1 MSSEQ
6 EDLGPAVTVDASGD
20 HVEETNELKST
31 ANDNQEASA
40 EDDKLLEENAMET
53 AAEYKDIDSNADG
66 KILVG
71 NFEEQIT
78 QQDEDGI
85 ANAEGD
91 RKEIEEAMEV
101 EDVEGEDSKC
111 DDQPEADNIGFS
123 TRDVEMEPE
132 QKTEDETQQPGTAE
146 PEIAEPVPE
155 EKQEVEEQDKYLT
168 EAVEPDVL
176 PESDELAQNAEVMEG
191 DEVVNK
197 DLDQQVQESRPEA
210 EYDEHEGDDTSKV
223 SGEMSEDF
231 QVAVNESESRP
242 EAENVEEGEDLDN
255 DDLDLNEEL
264 SEQLLEDEEKSNENV
279 EKNEMGINA
288 VVADEKIENEAQLK
302 LEGHDRAERDDS
314 EERVG
319 ENPEADIEQMEDA
332 LLDTAEN
339 NEAEAAEGEL
349 TQDSQPEDLPETAEG
364 TAKEPTEA
372 DVDFT
377 VAQVDESQDI
387 DAQAEYL
394 VETEPEAEASKAG
407 ENETAEQVELGEELE
422 QTENDEVQEAQGGDK
437 GQPGADGRDEP
448 EESGDQG
455 REASHEAGDAE
466 EDTEADKAAPGERE
480 EPESEQMEVTAED
493 DTQVED
499 TANTEQPDEEP
510 SVEPQQVEGRTE
522 SADAPDEQAEAIDDV
537 LISENMENDEI
548 EVKNVNSD
556 ENGASELSVGTEK
569 SDEKVNEKSEA
580 SNDAPEAQKDLNDK
594 ETEEE
599 TQGSFIEV
607 GETASNVPEA
617 METSSAALNKLDNT
631 TEQSAAVN
639 QVEVALNQSTAL
651 DQAENASNQLVV
663 EDQTEDASSK
673 NDQPVSIH
681 FSSVNVKK
689 EKMDEDKQTEGA
701 GLKIVGVTS
710 AVGLEEKDN
719 QSTKESD
726 KGDKSAEKSVE
737 SEKMEATVTH
747 KNDMLTVKQEK
758 LASANQ
764 KPETALKRGA
774 KEEANK
780 KIKDE
785 ATATEEEDDD
795 VIAIKE
801 EKKPVAKPK
810 SKIQKCIVCEKV
822 GKCKY
827 NIVRNGDVK
836 HLCDDNC
843 FKRFRSNPTQYLRHA
858 ETSSDQNAANKADK
872 PQAPVKPVS
881 RETASEKLAAAKA
894 NEKLV
899 QQQSPVYKTCSV
911 CQLMNVRTSK
921 PFLNWQGRD
930 YCGEEC
936 LGKFQAGLSSNC
948 SYCQS
953 SIFQNNKTKY
963 CCTVGNEVKHFCSL
977 ICNTEFSKRIKLCA
991 FCNNDLSMKKDSFMA
1006 PVGDNALFKDFCSQ
1020 TCLQSFE
1027 AKNKKDLELVG
1038 IQKGQ
1043 TVPGAA
1049 VGTSSCTVCGKM
1061 SQIKHEFK
1069 LDSKLYRLCSDPCFS
1084 AFKYA
1089 NKITMNNCDNCNACL
1104 FGDAS
1109 SYQCVQFEGQ
1119 QKRFCS
1125 FLCVNTFRGSNK
1137 KIVACA
1143 WCCAKKTNFDMIER
1157 VDANNKYQL
1166 FCSLNCLSL
1175 YRVNLQATSN
1185 QAVVCDQCRKF
1196 VPAQYHLTMSDASVR
1211 NFCSYG
1217 CVMQFQAQFQAPAK
1231 QAVGQQQ
1238 QVVQVES
1245 AAAVAAAAAGGGKQQ
1260 TVTRSGRVVNQ
1271 KGSKSSQTPASRNNG
1286 GKVVVNKNNSPDS
1299 FPIISNVV
1307 SLAAQGKQQEI
1318 NIKTSTPVS
1327 VNSQQIPGIKT
1338 NTTYSGTQVVQQQ
1351 IIIQPPLPKSMKNKS
1366 LLCKPIT
1373 QTKATSCRPHTQTKE
1388 TQTEKGAP
1396 EKALIPV
1403 PVPIYCPTPLFKYA
1417 MPTPIFVPIPV
1428 PIPVPIFIPT
1438 TKKSANSILKQIKDI
1453 REKIPADPLEAEL
1466 LMMADMV
1473 AGKEEMRSSSSEDEE
1488 EEVEPPEPVKPV
1500 KETPATPA
1508 PSSGDLGEDMLQ
1520 MALRMASEMS
1530 DEPAMD
1536 LENTLEPVTVNTAPP
1551 PPSQPQPVLS
1561 EEPHEEEEEYI
1572 PTSARNRRSRGGG
1585 SKRLSRSTPRR
1596 NPKRQ
1601 KVETPPQYKEP
1612 TPTPSP
1618 QPAAPPPDAN
1628 FHLKYTYGV
1637 NAFKHWVL
1645 LKNTQFEQASKP
1657 GQGKA
1662 LKTFKSDI
1670 LQCTADE
1677 LNFSLCLFVKEVR
1690 KPNGEEY
1697 AVDSIFYLCL
1707 GIQQYMYENGRIDN
1721 IFGDI
1726 WYDGFTEALNAILT
1740 KYEPRLNHSGQL
1752 VCRIEEE
1759 HLWESKQL
1767 GAHSPHVLLNSL
1779 VYFNTKFFM
1788 LKTSEEHLRLS
1799 FTHIMKHWKKTP
1811 SGRGSGTG
1819 ANSGR
1824 SVYLRY
1830 YCPTPQ
1836 GKDLQQKRKKEEM
1849 PVYEQTENLDNPLRC
1864 PVKLYEFYLSKCP
1877 ESIKNRNDTFYLVPE
1892 RSCVP
1897 DSPVWYSTATLG
1909 IDHMAKMLNRI
1920 RLVREI
1926 QEAHLHTQPI
1936 FV

>member
-747 KNDMLTVKQEK
+747 KNDM
-758 LASANQ
+758 
-764 KPETALKRGA
+764 
-774 KEEANK
+774 
-780 KIKDE
+780 
-785 ATATEEEDDD
+785 
-795 VIAIKE
+795 
-801 EKKPVAKPK
+801 
-810 SKIQKCIVCEKV
+810 
-822 GKCKY
+822 Y

-899 QQQSPVYKTCSV
+899 QQTCSV

-1260 TVTRSGRVVNQ
+1260 T
-1271 KGSKSSQTPASRNNG
+1271 TPASRNNG

-1327 VNSQQIPGIKT
+1327 VNSQQIPGIK
-1338 NTTYSGTQVVQQQ
+1338 
-1351 IIIQPPLPKSMKNKS
+1351 PPLPKSMKNKS

-1388 TQTEKGAP
+1388 TQT
-1396 EKALIPV
+1396 
-1403 PVPIYCPTPLFKYA
+1403 
-1417 MPTPIFVPIPV
+1417 V

-1488 EEVEPPEPVKPV
+1488 EEVEPP
-1500 KETPATPA
+1500 
-1508 PSSGDLGEDMLQ
+1508 
-1520 MALRMASEMS
+1520 
-1530 DEPAMD
+1530 
-1536 LENTLEPVTVNTAPP
+1536 APP

-1697 AVDSIFYLCL
+1697 AVDR
-1707 GIQQYMYENGRIDN
+1707 IQQYMYENGRIDN

-1740 KYEPRLNHSGQL
+1740 KYEPRLNHSGIQQYLFENGRIDNIFSDFYFERFTECLNELLMRYEPKLNHEGQL

-1824 SVYLRY
+1824 S
-1830 YCPTPQ
+1830 
-1836 GKDLQQKRKKEEM
+1836 
-1849 PVYEQTENLDNPLRC
+1849 
-1864 PVKLYEFYLSKCP
+1864 
-1877 ESIKNRNDTFYLVPE
+1877 SIKNRNDTFYLVPE